1 MSGVPQGSVLGPVLL
16 NIFINDINNG
26 IECTFSKFADDT
38 KLIGAV
44 DVAEGEDAIQGDLD
58 QHKRWAPVKIVRFN
72 KQKCKVLHFG

>member
-1 MSGVPQGSVLGPVLL
+1 LSPVLF
-16 NIFINDINNG
+16 NILINDIDDG

-44 DVAEGEDAIQGDLD
+44 DVSEGEDAIQRDLD
-58 QHKRWAPVKIVRFN
+58 QHKRWALVKIVRFN